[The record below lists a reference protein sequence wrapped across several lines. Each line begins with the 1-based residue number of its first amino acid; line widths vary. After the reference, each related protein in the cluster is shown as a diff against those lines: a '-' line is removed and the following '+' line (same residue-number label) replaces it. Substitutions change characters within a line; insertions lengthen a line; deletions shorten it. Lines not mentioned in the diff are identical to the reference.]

1 MKSVILEYIHNHP
14 ETWENDM
21 ANKYIKVKEDWGYHI
36 FNYEVGCDFSDP
48 VVQEARGIILDLAHN
63 KVVCW
68 PFRKFGN
75 WQESYADKI
84 DWKSARVQEKVDGS
98 LTKLWFDYAQNA
110 WVWSTNGTIN
120 AADATASGVKN
131 FLELIK
137 SAVNYKDI
145 DFSKLNKDWTYM
157 FELVSPYN
165 QIVIKYPVTKLYHI
179 GTRSN
184 STGQELVTYVGVEQ
198 PCEYPLSTFDECKKA
213 AEALNT
219 SGTKHEGF
227 VVVDGN
233 WNRIKVKTPEYVAE
247 HHLRN
252 NQVFSK
258 ADAVAAIMAGEGSKE
273 YQFALGVPSAKK
285 VLKYYDYQLACVELE
300 IEDAMS
306 FARNLYEELNHD
318 RKGVAIS
325 IKDKSYASFCFKAL
339 GNEKSANELVMQ
351 TPIKAVMK
359 MLPDMPKD

>member
-84 DWKSARVQEKVDGS
+84 DWKSARVQEKIDGS
-98 LTKLWFDYAQNA
+98 LIKLWFDYAQNV

-120 AADATASGVKN
+120 AEDATASGVKN

-184 STGQELVTYVGVEQ
+184 STGQELVTYVGIEQ
-198 PCEYPLSTFDECKKA
+198 PCEYPLSTFDECKAA

-258 ADAVAAIMAGEGSKE
+258 ADAVAAIMAGGGSKE

-285 VLKYYDYQLACVELE
+285 VLKFYEYQLACVELE

-325 IKDKSYASFCFKAL
+325 IKDKPYASFCFKAL

-351 TPIKAVMK
+351 TPVKAVMK